1 MNIPETL
8 LLSPSAPLI
17 GVVGGQAVLK
27 VVVPSFVIKRIGQIT
42 PLASRPNSLLVTL
55 QTNVSRRLGIRHR
68 VRACVRACVRASVR
82 PCVHLCVPPCARAR
96 ACAYACVCMYVRAC
110 VCVRVRVRA
119 CVCCVCVCVRVC
131 VCHARPGEGHHRV
144 ASLRLSEQKRR
155 PHPVTALDAYPSQKA
170 FDYA

>member
-68 VRACVRACVRASVR
+68 VRACVRACVCACLRVRVRVHVRVRACACTCVR
-82 PCVHLCVPPCARAR
+82 VRVPARAR
-96 ACAYACVCMYVRAC
+96 ACVCIML
-110 VCVRVRVRA
+110 
-119 CVCCVCVCVRVC
+119 
-131 VCHARPGEGHHRV
+131 GQE
-144 ASLRLSEQKRR
+144 
-155 PHPVTALDAYPSQKA
+155 KA
-170 FDYA
+170 TIG